1 MPATVFAA
9 VLLGAALHATWNAIV
24 KGGSDKLM
32 TTVLVVAASGL
43 VAAAL
48 LPFLPLPAP
57 ASRPFLAA
65 SAAVQLLYLAL
76 VAGAYAATDM
86 SRAYPLM
93 RGLAPALVALAGV
106 AFLGEHLSALAW
118 AGIAFISTGVFT
130 VTFAASG
137 EPSRK
142 GTILA
147 LLNAAVIASYTL
159 IDGIGVRRSGAPVA
173 YATWLF
179 LLNAVP
185 LVGWA
190 LLARRRAFLAY
201 AATDMSRAYPLMRG
215 LAPALVAVAGV
226 AFLGERLGPL
236 AWAGVALISSGV
248 FATTFVASGE
258 PSRKGTLLA
267 LANAAVIASYT
278 LIDGVGVRR
287 SGAPVAYATWLFLLN
302 ALPLVAW
309 ALLARRQ
316 AFLACAAR
324 TWRLG
329 LVGGLGN
336 LGSYGLA
343 LWAMAHAPV
352 AAVAALRETSILFG
366 IAIAAVFLGE
376 RITPARVAA
385 AALIVAGAASLR
397 LV

>member
-1 MPATVFAA
+1 MAPSVFVA
-9 VLLGAALHATWNAIV
+9 VLFGAALHATWNAIV

-43 VAAAL
+43 VAAAS
-48 LPFLPLPAP
+48 LPFLPLPAA
-57 ASRPFLAA
+57 ASWPFLLA
-65 SAAVQLLYLAL
+65 SATVQLLYLAL

-93 RGLAPALVALAGV
+93 RGLAPALVAMAGV
-106 AFLGEHLSALAW
+106 AFLGEHLGPIAW
-118 AGIAFISTGVFT
+118 AGVALISSGVFAM
-130 VTFAASG
+130 TFAASG
-137 EPSRK
+137 EPSRR

-190 LLARRRAFLAY
+190 LLARRRVFLAY
-201 AATDMSRAYPLMRG
+201 AAR
-215 LAPALVAVAGV
+215 
-226 AFLGERLGPL
+226 
-236 AWAGVALISSGV
+236 
-248 FATTFVASGE
+248 
-258 PSRKGTLLA
+258 
-267 LANAAVIASYT
+267 N
-278 LIDGVGVRR
+278 
-287 SGAPVAYATWLFLLN
+287 
-302 ALPLVAW
+302 
-309 ALLARRQ
+309 
-316 AFLACAAR
+316 
-324 TWRLG
+324 WRLG
-329 LVGGLGN
+329 LVGGIGN

-352 AAVAALRETSILFG
+352 AVVAALRETSILFG
-366 IAIAAVFLGE
+366 MAIAALALHE
-376 RITPARVAA
+376 RIGPARIAA

-397 LV
+397 LA